1 MIFEEAGL
9 VEIVGGGGRIRGM
22 KTRLIHKF
30 EDIISLENL
39 LEAWQEFLPG
49 KRNRKDVQEF
59 RTRLMDNILDLHHD
73 LVYHEYEHG
82 GYKAFK
88 VHDPKTRDIHKASV
102 RDRLLHHAIYR
113 QLYPFFDRTFIFDSY
128 SCRLEKGTHKA
139 IVRFNQFFL
148 KVSRNNTNTCWVLK
162 GDIRKFFAS
171 IDHEILIN
179 IFKDYIPDKNIIWL
193 LTKVIDSFQVKNGQ
207 GLPLG
212 NLTSQLFANIYLNEF
227 DQFIKHHLKVKYYI
241 RYADDFVLLSEDRN
255 WLENKILLIKEFLCS
270 RLNLEIHPN
279 KIYLK
284 TVNSGV
290 DFLGWVN
297 FPGFKVLRQVTKK
310 RMFRKLKE
318 NNYKEESLNSYLGLI
333 SHGNAFKIKKEL
345 LSERLINHH

>member
-1 MIFEEAGL
+1 L
-9 VEIVGGGGRIRGM
+9 SGGGRIRGM
-22 KTRLIHKF
+22 KIRLIHKF

-39 LEAWQEFLPG
+39 LEAWQEFLLG
-49 KRNRKDVQEF
+49 KRRRKDVQEF
-59 RTRLMDNILDLHHD
+59 HANLMDNILELHHD
-73 LVYHEYEHG
+73 LVYHKYEHG

-113 QLYPFFDRTFIFDSY
+113 QLYLFFDRTFIFDSY

-139 IVRFNQFFL
+139 ISRFNQLFL
-148 KVSRNNTNTCWVLK
+148 KVSKNNMRSCWVLK

-179 IFKDYIPDKNIIWL
+179 ILKDYIPDKDIVWL
-193 LTKVIDSFQVKNGQ
+193 LTKVIGSFQVKNGK

-212 NLTSQLFANIYLNEF
+212 NLTSQLFANTYLNEF

-241 RYADDFVLLSEDRN
+241 RYADDFVILSEDSN
-255 WLENKILLIKEFLCS
+255 WLENKIPLIKEFLGL

-297 FPGFKVLRQVTKK
+297 FPGFKVLRQVIKK

-318 NNYKEESLNSYLGLI
+318 NNYKEESLNSYLGMI
-333 SHGNAFKIKKEL
+333 SHGNAFKIREEIIDNVYFKD
-345 LSERLINHH
+345 I

>member
-1 MIFEEAGL
+1 
-9 VEIVGGGGRIRGM
+9 VKIRL
-22 KTRLIHKF
+22 THKF
-30 EDIISLENL
+30 EDIISLDNL

-59 RTRLMDNILDLHHD
+59 HTNLMDNILKLHHD
-73 LVYHEYEHG
+73 LVYHKYEHS

-88 VHDPKTRDIHKASV
+88 VFDPKTRNIHKATVS
-102 RDRLLHHAIYR
+102 DRLLHHAIYR

-179 IFKDYIPDKNIIWL
+179 ILKDYISDENIIWL
-193 LTKVIDSFQVKNGQ
+193 LTKVIDSFQAENGK

-212 NLTSQLFANIYLNEF
+212 NLTSQLFANVYLNEF
-227 DQFIKHHLKVKYYI
+227 DRFIKHRIKVKFYI
-241 RYADDFVLLSEDRN
+241 RYADDFVILSDDRA
-255 WLENKILLIKEFLCS
+255 WLENQVTVIKEFLWA
-270 RLNLEIHPN
+270 RLNLEVHPN
-279 KIYLK
+279 KLFIK
-284 TVNSGV
+284 TMSSGV
-290 DFLGWVN
+290 DFLGWIN
-297 FPGFKVLRQVTKK
+297 FPSYKVLRRATKI

-318 NNYKEESLNSYLGLI
+318 NNYREESLNSYLGMI
-333 SHGNAFKIKKEL
+333 SHGDAFKIKKDL
-345 LSERLINHH
+345 LNKCTSNNHLN

>member
-1 MIFEEAGL
+1 M
-9 VEIVGGGGRIRGM
+9 
-22 KTRLIHKF
+22 
-30 EDIISLENL
+30 DNL

-59 RTRLMDNILDLHHD
+59 HTNLMDNILKLHHD
-73 LVYHEYEHG
+73 LVYHKYEHS

-88 VHDPKTRDIHKASV
+88 VFDPKTRNIHKATVS
-102 RDRLLHHAIYR
+102 DRLLHHAIYR

-179 IFKDYIPDKNIIWL
+179 ILKDYISDENIIWL
-193 LTKVIDSFQVKNGQ
+193 LTKVIDSFQAENGK

-212 NLTSQLFANIYLNEF
+212 NLTSQLFANVYLNEF
-227 DQFIKHHLKVKYYI
+227 DRFIKHRIKVKFYI
-241 RYADDFVLLSEDRN
+241 RYADDFVILSDDRA
-255 WLENKILLIKEFLCS
+255 WLENQVTVIKEFLWA
-270 RLNLEIHPN
+270 RLNLEVHPN
-279 KIYLK
+279 KLFIK
-284 TVNSGV
+284 TMSSGV
-290 DFLGWVN
+290 DFLGWIN
-297 FPGFKVLRQVTKK
+297 FPSYKVLRRATKI

-318 NNYKEESLNSYLGLI
+318 NNYREESLNSYLGMI
-333 SHGNAFKIKKEL
+333 SHGDAFKIKKDL
-345 LSERLINHH
+345 LNKCTSNNHLN